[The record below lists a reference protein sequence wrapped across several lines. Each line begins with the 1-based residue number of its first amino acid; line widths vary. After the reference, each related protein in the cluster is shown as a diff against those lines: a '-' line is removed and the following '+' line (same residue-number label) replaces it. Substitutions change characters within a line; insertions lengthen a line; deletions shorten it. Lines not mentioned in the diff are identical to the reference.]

1 MAELDVSDSVDVD
14 EFNDDAAGLFVEVVL
29 LSVVAEVVA
38 IVKVVVVVVVV
49 VVASE
54 QKQTK
59 RVGCLFQPKNAERIY
74 QFSSAGYLSR
84 KSVRLV

>member
-49 VVASE
+49 VASE